1 MPRRAI
7 VVVTEGASPALVQEW
22 CAKGRLPGFA
32 HLFGA
37 GASGPLDSN
46 SVPYEP
52 PGLTAALTGHGPG
65 EHGWFSY
72 WTAHAP
78 DYMPR
83 PFTSADVH
91 VPFVWQRQELAAR
104 QFGVINVFGT
114 HPPVPLN
121 GYLVSYPPVQSLRT
135 CYPPG
140 LLLELSRKAL
150 MVSHDVSVWFS
161 GQARTGFVDEVLKAD
176 ERRGRIALE
185 FWARGVDAVVV
196 NLTGIDRLSHC
207 YWQELEPGSRVPLDD
222 SAVFRA
228 YRSSDLVLQQLIEAM
243 DEETSLLAFSEI
255 GFGPVRSYVSIN
267 RHLAASGLLTWEDA
281 AAGRIRWPQTL
292 AFEAVQGTHGVNI
305 NVAGRYRDGTVQ
317 PAEYE
322 RCRDRVVETLLGQIN
337 PHTGLPFARAV
348 SRREE
353 VYAGAARDQAPDL
366 IVEPFDD
373 RYLPFGDPYWAQHVM
388 RSLHSGWHRRGSYW
402 AGVGAAFASGAEGTT
417 RQLVDVAPTIFHML
431 GEARPT
437 DLSGT
442 PLGGARNVAPA
453 ARSRTP
459 VASLA

>member
-7 VVVTEGASPALVQEW
+7 VVITEGASPALVREW
-22 CAKGRLPGFA
+22 SAQGRLPGFA
-32 HLFGA
+32 HLFSA

-65 EHGWFSY
+65 EQGWFSY
-72 WTAHAP
+72 WTAHAH
-78 DYMPR
+78 DYVPR
-83 PFTSADVH
+83 PFTSADVR
-91 VPFVWQRQELAAR
+91 VPFVWQRPELAAR
-104 QFGVINVFGT
+104 RFGVINVFGT

-121 GYLVSYPPVQSLRT
+121 GCLVSYPTVQSLRT
-135 CYPPG
+135 GYPAG
-140 LLLELSRKAL
+140 LLLELSRKDL

-161 GQARTGFVDEVLKAD
+161 GQAREAFVPEVLKAD

-185 FWARGVDAVVV
+185 FWARGVDAIVV

-228 YRSSDLVLQQLIEAM
+228 YRCADLVLQQLIEAM

-255 GFGPVRSYVSIN
+255 GFGPVRAYVSIN
-267 RHLAASGLLTWEDA
+267 RHLAESGLLTWEDA
-281 AAGRIRWPQTL
+281 AAGRIGWPQTL

-305 NVAGRYRDGTVQ
+305 NLAGRYRDGTVQ
-317 PAEYE
+317 PGDYD
-322 RCRDRVVETLLGQIN
+322 RCRERVAEALLAQIN
-337 PHTGLPFARAV
+337 PHTGLPFARTVA
-348 SRREE
+348 RREE
-353 VYAGAARDQAPDL
+353 VYTGAARDQAPDL
-366 IVEPFDD
+366 IVRPFDD
-373 RYLPFGDPYWAQHVM
+373 RYLPLGDPYWAQHVM

-402 AGVGAAFASGAEGTT
+402 AGVGAAFSCGTERTT
-417 RQLVDVAPTIFHML
+417 RQLIDVTPTIFHML
-431 GEARPT
+431 GEPRPA

-442 PLGGARNVAPA
+442 PLDAELTLAPA
-453 ARSRTP
+453 AGSTTP
-459 VASLA
+459 AASLA